1 MGWTRGL
8 RLIGV
13 VGLILALYA
22 LVPVSRD
29 PHGGLPLRVA
39 VTVVLVAALT
49 AGLLWQ
55 LRASVTDG
63 DRRVDGLVAAIVT
76 VLTVFALAFY
86 VLQLRDPGQLA
97 GLHTRLDSLYFSAS
111 TMLTVGYGD
120 VHAVGQIARAVVL
133 LQMVFDV
140 VFVAT
145 AVTLLSSRVRRA
157 AAARAVNRG

>member
-1 MGWTRGL
+1 MGWTRAL

-22 LVPVSRD
+22 FVPVSGSPR
-29 PHGGLPLRVA
+29 GGLPLRVV
-39 VTVVLVAALT
+39 VTAILLVALV

-55 LRASVTDG
+55 LRLSAADG

-76 VLTVFALAFY
+76 VLTVFSMAFY
-86 VLQLRDPGQLA
+86 VLEMRDPGEVA
-97 GLHTRLDSLYFSAS
+97 GLHTRLDALYFSAS

-120 VHAVGQIARAVVL
+120 VHAVGQTARAVVL

-157 AAARAVNRG
+157 AEARTVRRG